1 MVSGYRQHRL
11 RRQGFTLIELLVVIA
26 IIAVLISLLL
36 PAVQSAREA
45 ARRAQC
51 TNNLKQLALAMHNYL
66 DVNGTFPMGD
76 RYSMK
81 KDKINEYIRQGPGPF
96 LAMTQFYEQGNI
108 YNTMN
113 TSLFLYYYENSTTN
127 GFAVSILWCPSDGE
141 VLNRRY
147 DGKAEDGWD
156 DSPIPMTFTSYAGNS
171 GPLYYH
177 AGRSDVP
184 LSLVSQN
191 QGIFFH
197 TGVPDGSKIAPVS
210 LASITDGTSNT
221 ILVGDNAY
229 GKVSKLSDG
238 WWGPHWWTSGLIG
251 DGTFSTMFPPNFFKD
266 PFANNG
272 EAFSDVPFYEGSRY
286 TNTVNSFHP
295 GGANFAL
302 CDGSV
307 RFIKDSIQSW
317 NPWTITRPSRN
328 VPYVNVSGG
337 PLPPNGV
344 YQALSTRNGGEVIS
358 SDQY

>member
-1 MVSGYRQHRL
+1 MGSGLHK
-11 RRQGFTLIELLVVIA
+11 RRFAGRGFTLIELLVVIA

-51 TNNLKQLALAMHNYL
+51 TNNLKQLALAMHNYV

-76 RYSMK
+76 QYGLR
-81 KDKINEYIRQGPGPF
+81 KDNPANFIRQGPGPF

-108 YNTMN
+108 YNTLN
-113 TSLFLYYYENSTTN
+113 TSVFIYYAENSTTN
-127 GFAVSILWCPSDGE
+127 GFAISTLWCPSDGE
-141 VLNRRY
+141 VVGRRY
-147 DGKAEDGWD
+147 QGQTGDGWD

-171 GPLYYH
+171 GALYYH

-184 LSLVSQN
+184 SSLVNQN
-191 QGIFFH
+191 QGMFFH
-197 TGVPDGSKIAPVS
+197 TGVPGGARIGPAS
-210 LASITDGTSNT
+210 LSSITDGTSNT
-221 ILVGDNAY
+221 ILLADNAY
-229 GKVSKLSDG
+229 GKVATLSDG

-266 PFANNG
+266 PYANNG
-272 EAFSDVPFYEGSRY
+272 IAFDNKPFFEGSLY

-295 GGANFAL
+295 GGANFAF

-307 RFIKDSIQSW
+307 RFIKDTIQSW
-317 NPWTITRPSRN
+317 NPWDITRPSRRD
-328 VPYVNVSGG
+328 PYTTVSGA
-337 PLPPNGV
+337 PIQNGV
-344 YQALSTRNGGEVIS
+344 YQSLSTRNGGEVIS